1 MTEINW
7 NGSRKTGPESSG
19 ELDSRNLGDPGTKDE
34 RGRASCVQSPGS
46 PVLQKGKKK
55 KKEGREEKTR
65 VSEGERQMRGR
76 GCDPGTLTGVQTR
89 AENTG
94 QANSTQALPR
104 ELDPPQGK

>member
-1 MTEINW
+1 MNVVEP
-7 NGSRKTGPESSG
+7 RVCRALGPQCYKRE
-19 ELDSRNLGDPGTKDE
+19 
-34 RGRASCVQSPGS
+34 
-46 PVLQKGKKK
+46 KK